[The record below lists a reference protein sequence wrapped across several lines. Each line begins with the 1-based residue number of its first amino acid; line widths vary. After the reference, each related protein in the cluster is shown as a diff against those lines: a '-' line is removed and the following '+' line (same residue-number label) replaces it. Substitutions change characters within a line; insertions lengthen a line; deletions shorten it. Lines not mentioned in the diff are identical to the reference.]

1 MRPHEH
7 LLTKQFFNRI
17 ITRTKSTTTFFLSS
31 ILFLSAF
38 LSLLPLDAWA
48 TDKIVVYSG
57 RAERLIK
64 PVLDAFTKKT
74 GIQVDLLSSKTTEL
88 VNRLQAEKD
97 RTPAD
102 VFITNDAGSLER
114 AREVGLLR
122 PLNLQEIERTIP
134 SQFRAADNSWV
145 GLSGRVW
152 IVVYNTK
159 LVDPSQITS
168 ILDLAKPQWKGKLAI
183 PHAGSEYLHAGT
195 SVIKAAAGD
204 EAARTFLKGLKVNGG
219 NEVYGKSSQ
228 IVRAVA
234 KGQVALGIVNHYYI
248 YRILKKKPN
257 APIAALVPDQQK
269 GGMGAIMNVA
279 GIGVVHATKHLE
291 SAKRLVAFLVSQSG
305 QKLFADYNKEYPL
318 HPQVDADPKV
328 PPRQSFHVAPVP
340 LARLAELREPTLAL
354 IEQEGL
360 R

>member
-1 MRPHEH
+1 MTCNGSRTNR
-7 LLTKQFFNRI
+7 LFF
-17 ITRTKSTTTFFLSS
+17 KSYRCPSPGTPSPFFLGILILSS
-31 ILFLSAF
+31 L
-38 LSLLPLDAWA
+38 LSLGPADSWA
-48 TDKIVVYSG
+48 AEKLVVYSG

-64 PVLDAFTKKT
+64 PVLDAFSKKT
-74 GIQVDLLSSKTTEL
+74 GIQYDLLSSNTTEL

-122 PLNLQEIERTIP
+122 PLDLQEIERTIP
-134 SQFRAADNSWV
+134 SQFRAADNSWI
-145 GLSGRVW
+145 GLSGRIW
-152 IVVYNTK
+152 IVVYNSK
-159 LVDPSQITS
+159 LVDPKQISS
-168 ILDLAKPQWKGKLAI
+168 ILDLSKPQWKGKLAI

-204 EAARTFLKGLKVNGG
+204 EAAQAFLQGIKTNAG

-248 YRILKKKPN
+248 FRELAKNPK
-257 APIAALVPDQQK
+257 APIAALIPDQTNE
-269 GGMGAIMNVA
+269 GFGAIMNVA

-291 SAKRLVAFLVSQSG
+291 AAKRLVAFLVSQSG
-305 QKLFADYNKEYPL
+305 QKLFAEFNKEYPL
-318 HPQVDADPKV
+318 HPKVEADPHV
-328 PPRQSFHVAPVP
+328 PPRNTFQVARVP
-340 LARLAELREPTLAL
+340 LARLADLREPTLAM